1 MRITNFNCAPL
12 QWTRARSTIHLSGYA
27 AGQQNSR
34 LALTGLLIRADVHT
48 TCHASRVA
56 PWKDDN
62 LTTPKLFCRAGSTH
76 ITKSTAST
84 LPTTL
89 PENATVTEVA
99 RFLRAHRE
107 DIEASRKSAAGRREL
122 ARTRNIGL
130 QALVWVQELDGL
142 DEQHVIPKD
151 FCNDLGWLIVADGNE
166 KLMISWLVVE
176 GLRWKSSQKWV
187 NITRANYRD
196 VGAHGNRTRRRHD
209 QLAGLISGHV
219 QLSVDGTVDD
229 AIKCLR
235 VVVTYLRRFDIENTV
250 GIAGTN
256 MALNR
261 ATTSDT
267 LRPGSA
273 PLFDWYMG
281 YLALIPDNGFRESK
295 VVQTKLYHPTAPDPW
310 EAYHNM
316 RSTLSDLL
324 KSKHKIDQAHWNKE
338 GFFLLRLMFILH
350 LEGAVAESNAVSE
363 VLQEN
368 FVSVWR
374 RRHPAIARY
383 QQDPKLEQLRAQH
396 RNAVNG
402 GRRPQHDTLE
412 PQPNKLPE
420 NVAASDD
427 LLDESGPGIEEPNY
441 DVSSELLELRSRRRR

>member
-142 DEQHVIPKD
+142 DE
-151 FCNDLGWLIVADGNE
+151 
-166 KLMISWLVVE
+166 LV
-176 GLRWKSSQKWV
+176 
-187 NITRANYRD
+187 D
-196 VGAHGNRTRRRHD
+196 D
-209 QLAGLISGHV
+209 
-219 QLSVDGTVDD
+219 LSVMR
-229 AIKCLR
+229 IPQ
-235 VVVTYLRRFDIENTV
+235 
-250 GIAGTN
+250 AGHF
-256 MALNR
+256 A
-261 ATTSDT
+261 
-267 LRPGSA
+267 
-273 PLFDWYMG
+273 
-281 YLALIPDNGFRESK
+281 
-295 VVQTKLYHPTAPDPW
+295 PW
-310 EAYHNM
+310 EAPDEVAGA
-316 RSTLSDLL
+316 L
-324 KSKHKIDQAHWNKE
+324 QP
-338 GFFLLRLMFILH
+338 FL
-350 LEGAVAESNAVSE
+350 AADVKASA
-363 VLQEN
+363 
-368 FVSVWR
+368 
-374 RRHPAIARY
+374 
-383 QQDPKLEQLRAQH
+383 DRA
-396 RNAVNG
+396 
-402 GRRPQHDTLE
+402 
-412 PQPNKLPE
+412 
-420 NVAASDD
+420 
-427 LLDESGPGIEEPNY
+427 
-441 DVSSELLELRSRRRR
+441 